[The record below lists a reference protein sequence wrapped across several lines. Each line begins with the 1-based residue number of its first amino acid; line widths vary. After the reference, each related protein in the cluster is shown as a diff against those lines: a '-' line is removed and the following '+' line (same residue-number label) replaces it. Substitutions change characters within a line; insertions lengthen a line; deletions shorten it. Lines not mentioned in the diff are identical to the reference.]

1 MKIFINGEAREIAA
15 STNLVSLLEQFSMPT
30 ERIAVE
36 LNERVVRKKDWQSIT
51 INDSDKI
58 EIIHFVGGG

>member
-15 STNLVSLLEQFSMPT
+15 ATNLTALLEQFSMPT

>member
-1 MKIFINGEAREIAA
+1 MKVKVNGETKEIVEDI
-15 STNLVSLLEQFSMPT
+15 NLQQFIKNLSLPS

-36 LNERVVRKKDWQSIT
+36 LNERVVRKTDWENTKLS
-51 INDSDKI
+51 DADKI